1 MKNNQQLKRQ
11 VFVAVLAAIAY
22 LLMFISFPVL
32 PYVPFLKLDFAD
44 IPILIGLFM
53 LGPSAAVETTVLKL
67 FLYWMTMGF
76 SVIELIGLSSSLV
89 VSLVFITIFLAREK
103 ICPKIR
109 LSFNLSGY
117 HGCFIADRDHEYS

>member
-89 VSLVFITIFLAREK
+89 VSLVFITIF
-103 ICPKIR
+103 
-109 LSFNLSGY
+109 FG
-117 HGCFIADRDHEYS
+117 